1 MNKQQPTVLIIED
14 DIFLN
19 NIYNKRLSE
28 ESFNVLTAFDGEKGI
43 KAAKQ
48 KLPDLILL
56 DLMLPKTD
64 GFTVIKY
71 CKKDK
76 DLKNI
81 PIILLTNLND
91 KDDIEK
97 ALSFGVKEYLIKV
110 HFTPAEVVD
119 KIKNILSKK

>member
-1 MNKQQPTVLIIED
+1 MHKQLTILIIED
-14 DIFLN
+14 DVFLN
-19 NIYNKRLSE
+19 NIYSKRLSE
-28 ESFNVLTAFDGEKGI
+28 ENFNVLTAFDGEKGI

-48 KLPDLILL
+48 KFPDLILL
-56 DLMLPKTD
+56 DLMLPKMD

-71 CKKDK
+71 FKDDA

-97 ALSFGVKEYLIKV
+97 ALAFGVKEYLIKV

>member
-1 MNKQQPTVLIIED
+1 MNKQPTILIIED

-19 NIYNKRLSE
+19 NIYNKRLSGE
-28 ESFNVLTAFDGEKGI
+28 NFNVLTAFDGEKGI

-56 DLMLPKTD
+56 DLMLPKMD
-64 GFTVIKY
+64 GFAIIKY
-71 CKKDK
+71 CKKDE

-97 ALSFGVKEYLIKV
+97 ALSLGVKDYLIKV

-119 KIKNILSKK
+119 KIKNVLSKK